1 MNRGIGKQK
10 SNKVPGIQKSPKQIG
25 HEIDD
30 DSHQKQTVVPLR
42 FGELMSVV
50 IPKNIT
56 INDQQEKD
64 CQNPND
70 WISHNAAPQF
80 FL

>member
-10 SNKVPGIQKSPKQIG
+10 SNKVLGIQKSSKQIG

-30 DSHQKQTVVPLR
+30 DSHQKQTVVSLR
-42 FGELMSVV
+42 FGEIMSVV
-50 IPKNIT
+50 TPKDVP
-56 INDQQEKD
+56 INNQQEKD

-70 WISHNAAPQF
+70 
-80 FL
+80 